1 VPPPIISAIALN
13 AAVDNI
19 VNGGPASGR
28 IFTPVGSQDAQDN
41 MSMSPLVSGLRR
53 QLHVIWLTIAVPAV
67 LVGLGALWFWVEIVE
82 HEVAVYWTVFFA
94 AALLVLLAVAY
105 GIYKVNAVIHTLQE
119 SEMQLHTRNQQL
131 ITADRL
137 ASVGTMAAS
146 VAHEVNNPLTTIKI
160 LIHTLKE
167 QATFDNQARAD
178 LGMIQEEIDK
188 ISTLVLRLMQF
199 ARPSEP
205 ELVATDLNL
214 ILGRVVELIR
224 PKAQMA
230 GIIIHEHRQPIP
242 EVIADP
248 AQMGQVCLNILLNA
262 VDATPSGGT
271 IKVIAESK
279 TDDRVVLTIWN
290 SGEGIEPALYERI
303 FDPFF
308 TTKTTGTGL
317 GLSIAHMIMDKHNGT
332 IEAIGHGKSGTSFRL
347 TLPKAPVVKK

>member
-1 VPPPIISAIALN
+1 
-13 AAVDNI
+13 
-19 VNGGPASGR
+19 
-28 IFTPVGSQDAQDN
+28 
-41 MSMSPLVSGLRR
+41 
-53 QLHVIWLTIAVPAV
+53 
-67 LVGLGALWFWVEIVE
+67 
-82 HEVAVYWTVFFA
+82 VYWAVFFT

-105 GIYKVNAVIHTLQE
+105 GVYKVSAVIHTLQE
-119 SEMQLHTRNQQL
+119 RELQLHTRNQQL

-146 VAHEVNNPLTTIKI
+146 IAHEVNNPLTTIKI

-167 QATFDNQARAD
+167 QSTFDKQARAD

-205 ELVATDLNL
+205 ELIATDLNL

-230 GIIIHEHRQPIP
+230 GIIIHEHRQSIP
-242 EVIADP
+242 DVIADP

-262 VDATPSGGT
+262 IDATPSGGT

-279 TDDRVVLTIWN
+279 DDDRVVLTIWN
-290 SGEGIEPALYERI
+290 SGEGIEPALYDRI

-317 GLSIAHMIMDKHNGT
+317 GLSIAHMIMDKHHGT

-347 TLPKAPVVKK
+347 TLPKAPGVKR

>member
-1 VPPPIISAIALN
+1 MSQP
-13 AAVDNI
+13 
-19 VNGGPASGR
+19 
-28 IFTPVGSQDAQDN
+28 TPL
-41 MSMSPLVSGLRR
+41 PLLSGLRR
-53 QLHVIWLTIAVPAV
+53 QLLVIWLTIAIPAV
-67 LVGLGALWFWVEIVE
+67 LVGLGAIWFWIEVVE
-82 HEVAVYWTVFFA
+82 HEVAIYWSAFFS
-94 AALLVLLAVAY
+94 ALLLTTLAVAY
-105 GIYKVNAVIHTLQE
+105 GVYRVYGIIRTLQE
-119 SEMQLHTRNQQL
+119 RELQLHTRNQQL

-146 VAHEVNNPLTTIKI
+146 IAHEVNNPLTTIKI

-167 QATFDNQARAD
+167 QAPCTEQARAD
-178 LGMIQEEIDK
+178 LSMIQEEIDK

-199 ARPSEP
+199 ARPSNP

-214 ILGRVVELIR
+214 TLGRVVELIR

-230 GIIIHEHRQPIP
+230 GIVIHEHRQPIP
-242 EVIADP
+242 EVLADP

-262 VDATPSGGT
+262 IDATPAGGT
-271 IKVIAESK
+271 IKVIAETK
-279 TDDRVVLTIWN
+279 GGDRVVLTIWN

-308 TTKTTGTGL
+308 TTKATGTGL

-347 TLPKAPVVKK
+347 TLPVAMSAKK